1 MMSMGLF
8 TEKIAD
14 ESDQELVP
22 TQVDVVFV
30 AGNL

>member
-8 TEKIAD
+8 AEKNAD
-14 ESDQELVP
+14 EADQELMP